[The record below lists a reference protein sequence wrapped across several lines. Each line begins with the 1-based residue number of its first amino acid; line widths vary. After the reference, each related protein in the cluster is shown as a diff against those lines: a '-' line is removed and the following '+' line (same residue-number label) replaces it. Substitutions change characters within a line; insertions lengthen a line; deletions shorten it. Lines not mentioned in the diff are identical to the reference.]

1 MRRVTEENEEGEK
14 SEEKAVSLVTVCAG
28 AHSRWEDDGREG
40 VERAVVYVTAVG
52 EVKTGSGS
60 VC

>member
-1 MRRVTEENEEGEK
+1 MKKTVHFGGVRRISEENEEGEK

-40 VERAVVYVTAVG
+40 VERAVV
-52 EVKTGSGS
+52 
-60 VC
+60 